1 MSEELTKEQS
11 QEASNDQ
18 AVGQNREQ
26 VEKAKKNLIYVGM
39 FSVIMFFAGFSSAYI
54 VSMGDSFWLKV
65 GFPSAFFVS
74 TALLLASSVAMII
87 SLRLARKGNTKG
99 LKIAILTT
107 FMLGL
112 SFCYFQY
119 KGYTQLIDNGVHF
132 TFNGIIVTDGR
143 YGDYF
148 EVKKGD
154 DFVGVNG
161 NSYELN
167 GKKMNDAEMKGLQ
180 DFMSQFTKFDEKK
193 PFKVKSYGEPYTLLF
208 KSGELSVDGT
218 TLVNRE
224 GEELEYLDRQRLF
237 YLARNVRDARGDF
250 FVGGEMGKDFH
261 VYYKGEELEYRN
273 RQLFWKGA
281 ILSPYLQVKIMESSD
296 SASSYMYILTLSHL
310 LHVLVT
316 MFFLLKAVIHSFT
329 GRINGDNTIGLNMT
343 SIFWHFL
350 GLLWVYLL
358 LFLLFIH

>member
-1 MSEELTKEQS
+1 MSEEINKEQS
-11 QEASNDQ
+11 QLASNDQ
-18 AVGQNREQ
+18 TVDQNRAQ
-26 VEKAKKNLIYVGM
+26 VEKAKKNLIYVSM
-39 FSVIMFFAGFSSAYI
+39 FSVVMFFAGFSSAYI
-54 VSMGDSFWLKV
+54 VSMGDAFWLKV
-65 GFPSAFFVS
+65 AFPSAFYIS
-74 TALLLASSVAMII
+74 TAFLLASSIAMIL
-87 SLRLARKGNTKG
+87 SLWFARKGNTKG
-99 LKIAILTT
+99 LKVAILTT
-107 FMLGL
+107 FILGL
-112 SFCYFQY
+112 GFCYFQF
-119 KGYTQLIDNGVHF
+119 KGYGQLVDNGVHF

-154 DFVGVNG
+154 DFIGVNG

-167 GKKMNDAEMKGLQ
+167 GKKMSDAEMKDLQ
-180 DFMSQFTKFDEKK
+180 NFMSQFTTFDEKK
-193 PFKVKSYGEPYTLLF
+193 PFKVKNYGQPYTLLF
-208 KSGELSVDGT
+208 KSGELTIDGT
-218 TLVNRE
+218 TLKNKD

-237 YLARNVRDARGDF
+237 YLARNVRDGRGDF

-261 VYYKGEELEYRN
+261 VYYKSEELTYKDRK
-273 RQLFWKGA
+273 LFWKGS

-296 SASSYMYILTLSHL
+296 SASSYMYILTFSHL

-316 MFFLLKAVIHSFT
+316 MLFLLKAVIRSFT

-350 GLLWVYLL
+350 GLLWLYLL